1 MKITVIGGSGFI
13 GSNLCKL
20 LDKKSYN
27 FSIFDLKKSYFYP
40 HKTLLGDICSK
51 KELDSLS
58 ASNVLINLA
67 AVHRDDVE
75 PKTLYDDV
83 NVSGSRNICDLA
95 SKKGINKII
104 FTSSVAIYGFA
115 KPDTDENG
123 EVNFFNDYGRTK
135 YLAEQEYLDWYKQD
149 PKNRTLVIIRP
160 TVVFGEGNRGNVFN
174 LLNQIKSKRF
184 AMFGN
189 GKNIKSMA
197 YVKNVA
203 AFLEYSL
210 SFNNGVHIYNYIDK
224 PDMDMNALISK
235 VRQVLFKKNN
245 VGIRL
250 PGSIGMII
258 GYCADILSK
267 IFSKNFP
274 VSSVR
279 VKKFLSNTKF
289 ESSVKNT
296 EFIAPYSLNEG
307 LESTLNYE
315 FKENNVEKP
324 IYETE

>member
-1 MKITVIGGSGFI
+1 MKITIIGGSGFI

-20 LDKKSYN
+20 LDRKFYDFN
-27 FSIFDLKKSYFYP
+27 IFDLNKSYFYP
-40 HKTLLGDICSK
+40 QKTHLGDICSE
-51 KELDSLS
+51 KELDSMPLS
-58 ASNVLINLA
+58 DVLINLA

-83 NVSGSRNICDLA
+83 NVHGSKNICNLA

-115 KPDTDENG
+115 KPDTDESG
-123 EVNFFNDYGRTK
+123 EVNYFNDYGRTK
-135 YLAEQEYLDWYKQD
+135 YLAEKEYLKWYEQD
-149 PKNRTLVIIRP
+149 PDNRTLVIIRP

-174 LLNQIKSKRF
+174 LLRQIKSKRF

-210 SFNNGVHIYNYIDK
+210 SFDNGVHVYNYIDK
-224 PDMDMNALISK
+224 PDMDMNALICK
-235 VRQVLFKKNN
+235 VRQVLFKKNS
-245 VGIRL
+245 VGLRL
-250 PGSIGMII
+250 PAFLGIAV
-258 GYCADILSK
+258 GYFADIFSK
-267 IFSKNFP
+267 IFSKNLP
-274 VSSVR
+274 ISSIR
-279 VKKFLSNTKF
+279 VKKFLSTTKF

-296 EFIAPYSLNEG
+296 EFIAPYLLDEG
-307 LESTLNYE
+307 LENTLNYE
-315 FKENNVEKP
+315 FIENNAERP